1 MRAQGKQVRHEEEEE
16 SAFVSMTDMTVGFL
30 FIMMILLAFFA
41 SQARETDTIP
51 RSDYIAV
58 VDQRD
63 RALETLLEREATITL
78 LEQKIEDL
86 EAQLAD
92 LRDKLKVVKEERDR
106 LAEQVENLTA
116 ENAELLDRLQKSQK
130 TVAKLEQEILE
141 KDQEIKRL
149 KERLARLERRD
160 PLEAYLSNVAHER
173 ERIIK
178 DLRDRLLVDF
188 PDLKVELSEESD
200 ALRFQGE
207 GLFRTGSDKI
217 VESKRAIISRLAELL
232 NEMLPCYTISKT
244 PMERSNCRAGF
255 IMIET
260 VQIEGHTDNVGRDQT
275 NRPLSANRANSTFF
289 AMTDAA
295 NDIMQHLNLKRQPV
309 LSVAAY
315 GSDRPVST
323 NDTAEGRATNR
334 RIDLRFIMVTP
345 QDTDG
350 IEVIRQALE
359 TVGGQE

>member
-1 MRAQGKQVRHEEEEE
+1 
-16 SAFVSMTDMTVGFL
+16 
-30 FIMMILLAFFA
+30 
-41 SQARETDTIP
+41 
-51 RSDYIAV
+51 
-58 VDQRD
+58 
-63 RALETLLEREATITL
+63 
-78 LEQKIEDL
+78 
-86 EAQLAD
+86 
-92 LRDKLKVVKEERDR
+92 
-106 LAEQVENLTA
+106 
-116 ENAELLDRLQKSQK
+116 
-130 TVAKLEQEILE
+130 
-141 KDQEIKRL
+141 
-149 KERLARLERRD
+149 
-160 PLEAYLSNVAHER
+160 
-173 ERIIK
+173 
-178 DLRDRLLVDF
+178 
-188 PDLKVELSEESD
+188 
-200 ALRFQGE
+200 
-207 GLFRTGSDKI
+207 
-217 VESKRAIISRLAELL
+217 
-232 NEMLPCYTISKT
+232 
-244 PMERSNCRAGF
+244 
-255 IMIET
+255 MIET